1 MAINLNML
9 RYVNTIAKTGSFS
22 EAAKQLY
29 VSQPY
34 LSQCVK
40 SFENEVGVKI
50 FDRSSH
56 PIKVTPAGMCFV
68 EWGRSI
74 EDNEKAVLKRV
85 QKLSGVSQVTL
96 TIVSSPTGNL
106 FILPRHIARLHA
118 LVPDCKVVLK
128 TAPSVEARSE
138 LLFNRNADV
147 LIDTLP
153 CQLTPELVSKK
164 IADEHILLAV
174 PRSHPLCPQDDDSS
188 PVNLA
193 QFAGSGFI
201 SPLSGTMYRDMLP
214 DICARNSFYPNIIV
228 EAPDTP
234 SCCAMAAEGL
244 GVAIVPSSFAAA
256 NAFSDRVRFLP
267 IRGEDAGCP
276 IFITYYKNLE
286 QAEAFSAFLKLL
298 EGEE

>member
-50 FDRSSH
+50 FDRTTH

-74 EDNEKAVLKRV
+74 ESNEKAVLQRA

-96 TIVSSPTGNL
+96 DIVSSPIRNL
-106 FILPRHIARLHA
+106 FFLPRCIAKLHS
-118 LVPDCKVVLK
+118 LIPDCKVVLK
-128 TAPSVEARSE
+128 STPSAEARAE
-138 LLFNRNADV
+138 LLYKRNADA
-147 LIDTLP
+147 LIDTVP
-153 CQLTPELVSKK
+153 CRLTPELVSKK
-164 IADEHILLAV
+164 IADEYIRLAI
-174 PRSHPLCPQDDDSS
+174 PRSHPLCPQDEDSS
-188 PVNLA
+188 PVNLM
-193 QFAGSGFI
+193 QFAQCGFI
-201 SPLSGTMYRDMLP
+201 SPPAGTMYHDMLQ
-214 DICARNSFYPNIIV
+214 DICIKNSFYPKINI
-228 EAPDTP
+228 EASDTAI
-234 SCCAMAAEGL
+234 CCSMVAEGL
-244 GVAIVPSSFAAA
+244 GLAIVPGASADA
-256 NAFSDRVRFLP
+256 NAFSDRIRFLP
-267 IRGEDAGCP
+267 IRGEDAGYP
-276 IFITYYKNLE
+276 VFITYYKNLE
-286 QAEAFSAFLKLL
+286 QTKAFSAFLKLL

>member
-50 FDRSSH
+50 FDRTTH

-68 EWGRSI
+68 EWGRNI
-74 EDNEKAVLKRV
+74 ESNEKSVLRRA
-85 QKLSGVSQVTL
+85 QKISGTSQVTL
-96 TIVSSPTGNL
+96 TIVSSLLRNL
-106 FILPRHIARLHA
+106 FMLPRYISKLQT

-128 TAPSVEARSE
+128 TASSVETRSE
-138 LLFNRNADV
+138 LLSNRNADV
-147 LIDTLP
+147 LIDMVP
-153 CQLTPELVSKK
+153 CQLTSELVSKK
-164 IADEHILLAV
+164 IADERILLAV
-174 PRSHPLCPQDDDSS
+174 PRSHPLCPDDGDSS

-193 QFAGSGFI
+193 QFAGQNFI
-201 SPLSGTMYRDMLP
+201 ALLSGMLYHDMLL
-214 DICARNSFYPNIIV
+214 DICIKNSFYPNIIM

-234 SCCAMAAEGL
+234 TCCSMAAEGIGL
-244 GVAIVPSSFAAA
+244 AIVPGAFAAA
-256 NAFSDRVRFLP
+256 NAFSDRLRFLP
-267 IRGEDAGCP
+267 IRGEDAGYP

-286 QAEAFSAFLKLL
+286 QTKAFSVFLKLL